1 MTHRD
6 WSHLLPLAIGNQAD
20 RQATL
25 SLHLQ
30 DDPGRMPLERFIHQ
44 CFALSHQADIQHF
57 LPQLLAFH
65 DSQGRLTAAAGIR
78 PADDGSLFLERYL
91 DMPLEDAV
99 SRVVGTTLPRSC
111 MVEVG
116 NLASL
121 SAGSA
126 RLMIAAV
133 TWLLAS
139 RGLHWVAFTGAAKLI
154 NSFQRLGLMPVVL
167 APADPARLE
176 DQAEKWG
183 TYYSHC
189 PQVFAGNIRYG
200 FDALTRT
207 GVFQRLGLPVLRE
220 ESGHA
225 A

>member
-6 WSHLLPLAIGNQAD
+6 WSHLLPLAIGSQAD

-25 SLHLQ
+25 SLHLA
-30 DDPGRMPLERFIHQ
+30 DDPGRMALERFIHQ

-78 PADDGSLFLERYL
+78 PANDGPLFLERYL

-99 SRVVGTTLPRSC
+99 SRVVGATLPRSC
-111 MVEVG
+111 
-116 NLASL
+116 
-121 SAGSA
+121 
-126 RLMIAAV
+126 MIAAV

-139 RGLHWVAFTGAAKLI
+139 RGLHWVAFTGAATLI
-154 NSFQRLGLMPVVL
+154 NSFQRLGLTPVVL

-176 DQAEKWG
+176 DQAEIWG

-200 FDALTRT
+200 FDALTRS
-207 GVFQRLGLPVLRE
+207 GVFQRLGFPVLTE